1 MRIVGDSDTTTPRAV
16 TTWSTGISA
25 IAAMI
30 TKTMLVTT
38 QTTPRAERGTVALAM
53 ALDGH

>member
-1 MRIVGDSDTTTPRAV
+1 MVGDSDTTIPRAV

-25 IAAMI
+25 IAAMS

-38 QTTPRAERGTVALAM
+38 QITPRAERGTAALVM